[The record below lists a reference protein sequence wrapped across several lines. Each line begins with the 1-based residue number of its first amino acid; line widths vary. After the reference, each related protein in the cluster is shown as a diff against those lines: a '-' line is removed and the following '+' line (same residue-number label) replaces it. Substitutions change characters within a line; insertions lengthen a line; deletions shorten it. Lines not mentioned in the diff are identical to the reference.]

1 MTRPI
6 IKVEGL
12 SKLYHPGARPG
23 LRPSLGEALA
33 GALRSPLAA
42 ARARR
47 AERRDGPLWA
57 LKDVSFEVGPGETV
71 GIIGHNG
78 AGKSTLLK
86 VLARVTRPTSGGA
99 DLHGRVGGLLELG
112 TGFHP
117 ELTGRENIYLNGALL
132 GMRRREIARKFDEI
146 VAFAETER
154 FLDTPVK
161 HYSSG
166 MYLRLAFAVAAH
178 LETEILL
185 LDEVL
190 AVGDA
195 AFQRKCLGKM
205 REASAR
211 GRTVLFV
218 SHNMAAVQQMCG
230 RVLLIQGGELRE
242 EGEAG
247 AVVARYLDR
256 AAQGEGGDFDL
267 SNNPSRLP
275 GCTPVIERVRLLAGG
290 SEATTRFRPDD
301 VVTVELFV
309 NPAAPISGPRLA
321 LSIEDHMG
329 RRITTAASY
338 FQPDPLADIDAPGR
352 FRCRLPPLRLGEGR
366 YLLSVSVANSHQ
378 GMIDALHG
386 AVWFE
391 VVWRDSFGNGE
402 PYSSSTYGPVLTAST
417 WERVD

>member
-1 MTRPI
+1 MTKPI
-6 IKVEGL
+6 IKVERL
-12 SKLYHPGARPG
+12 CKLYHPGRGAG
-23 LRPSLGEALA
+23 LRPTLGEALA
-33 GALRSPLAA
+33 GALRSPLVAA
-42 ARARR
+42 RRARR

-57 LKDVSFEVGPGETV
+57 LKDVSFEVAPGETV

-86 VLARVTRPTSGGA
+86 VLARVTTPTSGGV
-99 DLHGRVGGLLELG
+99 DLYGRVGGLLELG

-117 ELTGRENIYLNGALL
+117 DLTGRENVYLNGTLL

-146 VAFAETER
+146 VAFAEIER
-154 FLDTPVK
+154 FLDAPVK

-195 AFQRKCLGKM
+195 AFQRKCLAKM
-205 REASAR
+205 REARAA

-218 SHNMAAVQQMCG
+218 SHNMAAIQQTCE
-230 RVLLIQGGELRE
+230 RALLIQAGAIRE

-247 AVVARYLDR
+247 ALVARYLDG

-267 SNNPSRLP
+267 THNPTRMP
-275 GCTPVIERVRLLAGG
+275 GCTPVIERVRLSAGDG
-290 SEATTRFRPDD
+290 AATARFRPDD
-301 VVTVELFV
+301 ALTVELFIR
-309 NPAAPISGPRLA
+309 PAAPIGGPRLA
-321 LSIEDHMG
+321 ISIEDHTG

-338 FQPDPLADIDAPGR
+338 FERDSVADIDAPSR

-366 YLLSVSVANSHQ
+366 YLLSVSVANKSE

-391 VVWRDSFGNGE
+391 VVWRNGFANGE
-402 PYSSSTYGPVLTAST
+402 PYSTVYGPVLTAST
-417 WERVD
+417 WERIE